1 MKCLNCGNEF
11 EGKYCPECGQS
22 ADTGRFTMR
31 FIFENLAA
39 AILGRDGSIW
49 FTLKNLFA
57 RPASMIVDI
66 LGGKRKRYFSP
77 FPMLFL
83 ALTLYIIITSFT
95 SGFVLKD
102 TLEHELLEDPDFF
115 NEAEHNPKTIAFMH
129 LVHKLI
135 VFFSNHYTLCY
146 LLTLPLLV
154 VAARACFGK
163 SNRKRYYWAEYIIT
177 VVYASVIVVLFRC
190 LVKLIYPFAPDFSMT
205 VGLLIAPLIIIPAL
219 TACFRKMTGFS
230 IAKTAW
236 RSILTYILYNLILVL
251 LAIIGIIITAIVLDD
266 SIPLSIDIDIG

>member
-1 MKCLNCGNEF
+1 MKCLNCDTEF
-11 EGKYCPECGQS
+11 EGNFCPECGQS
-22 ADTGRFTMR
+22 AKTDRFTMK
-31 FIFENLAA
+31 FILQNLTT
-39 AILGRDGSIW
+39 AILGRDGGVW
-49 FTLKNLFA
+49 FTLKNLFT

-66 LGGKRKRYFSP
+66 LGGKRKKYFSP
-77 FPMLFL
+77 FPMLFF
-83 ALTLYIIITSFT
+83 ALTLYILITSFT

-129 LVHKLI
+129 LVHKGI

-163 SNRKRYYWAEYIIT
+163 SNRKRYYWAEYIIA
-177 VVYASVIVVLFRC
+177 VVYASVILVLFRC
-190 LVKLIYPFAPDFSMT
+190 LVKLIYPFAPDLSMEI
-205 VGLLIAPLIIIPAL
+205 GLLVAPLVIIPAL

-236 RSILTYILYNLILVL
+236 RSILTYLLYDLILFG
-251 LAIIGIIITAIVLDD
+251 LAIIGIIIIAIVLDD
-266 SIPLSIDIDIG
+266 NIPLSMDIDIG